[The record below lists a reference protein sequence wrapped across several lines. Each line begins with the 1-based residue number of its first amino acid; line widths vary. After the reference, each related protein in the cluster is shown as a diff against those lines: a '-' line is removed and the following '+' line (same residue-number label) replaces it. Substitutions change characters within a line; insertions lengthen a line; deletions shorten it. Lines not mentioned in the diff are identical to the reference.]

1 MYIFCV
7 SHKHIA
13 IMEVFIMKFYVCKH
27 CGNIITYLNNA
38 GVPVV
43 CCGEK
48 MSELIPG
55 TTDAAVEKHVPA
67 VSIDGNVVTVKVGE
81 VEHPMI
87 DVHYIQWI
95 VLQTN
100 QGNLIKNLQPNQP
113 PVATFVLADGEQAI
127 AAYEY
132 CNLHGLWKKDI

>member
-1 MYIFCV
+1 
-7 SHKHIA
+7 
-13 IMEVFIMKFYVCKH
+13 MKFYVCKH

-38 GVPVV
+38 GVPVT

-67 VSIDGNVVTVKVGE
+67 VSVDGNVVTVKVGE
-81 VEHPMI
+81 VEHPML

-95 VLQTN
+95 VLETN
-100 QGNLIKNLQPNQP
+100 QGNLIKNLVPGQAPE
-113 PVATFVLADGEQAI
+113 ATFVLADGEQAI

-132 CNLHGLWKKDI
+132 CNLHGLWKADI

>member
-1 MYIFCV
+1 MFCV
-7 SHKHIA
+7 LHKHIA
-13 IMEVFIMKFYVCKH
+13 KMEVFIMKFYVCKH

-67 VSIDGNVVTVKVGE
+67 VSVDGNVVTVKVGE
-81 VEHPMI
+81 VEHPMV

>member
-1 MYIFCV
+1 
-7 SHKHIA
+7 
-13 IMEVFIMKFYVCKH
+13 MKFYVCKH

-67 VSIDGNVVTVKVGE
+67 VSVDGNVVTVKVGE
-81 VEHPMI
+81 VEHPMV

-95 VLQTN
+95 VLETN

-132 CNLHGLWKKDI
+132 CNLHGLWKTEL

>member
-1 MYIFCV
+1 
-7 SHKHIA
+7 
-13 IMEVFIMKFYVCKH
+13 MKFYVCKH

-38 GVPVV
+38 GVPVS

-67 VSIDGNVVTVKVGE
+67 VSVDGNVVTVKVGE
-81 VEHPMI
+81 VEHPMV

-95 VLQTN
+95 VLETN

-113 PVATFVLADGEQAI
+113 PVATFVLADDEQAI

-132 CNLHGLWKKDI
+132 CNLHGLWRKDI

>member
-1 MYIFCV
+1 
-7 SHKHIA
+7 
-13 IMEVFIMKFYVCKH
+13 MKFYVCKH

-67 VSIDGNVVTVKVGE
+67 VSVDGNVVTVKVGE
-81 VEHPMI
+81 VEHPMV

-95 VLQTN
+95 VLETN

-113 PVATFVLADGEQAI
+113 PVATFVLADDEQAI

-132 CNLHGLWKKDI
+132 CNLHGLWRKDI

>member
-1 MYIFCV
+1 
-7 SHKHIA
+7 
-13 IMEVFIMKFYVCKH
+13 MKFYVCKH

-48 MSELIPG
+48 MSELVPG

-67 VSIDGNVVTVKVGE
+67 VSVDGNVVTVKVGE
-81 VEHPMI
+81 VEHPMV

-113 PVATFVLADGEQAI
+113 PVATFVLADGERAI

>member
-1 MYIFCV
+1 
-7 SHKHIA
+7 
-13 IMEVFIMKFYVCKH
+13 MKFYVCKH

-67 VSIDGNVVTVKVGE
+67 VSVDGNVVTVKVGA
-81 VEHPMI
+81 VEHPML

-95 VLQTN
+95 VLETN
-100 QGNLIKNLQPNQP
+100 QGNYIKNLVPGQAPQ
-113 PVATFVLADGEQAI
+113 ATFVLADGEQAV

-132 CNLHGLWKKDI
+132 CNLHGLWKADV

>member
-1 MYIFCV
+1 
-7 SHKHIA
+7 
-13 IMEVFIMKFYVCKH
+13 MKFYVCKH

-55 TTDAAVEKHVPA
+55 TTDAAVEKHVPV
-67 VSIDGNVVTVKVGE
+67 VSVDGNVVTVKVGA
-81 VEHPMI
+81 VEHPML

-95 VLQTN
+95 VLETN
-100 QGNLIKNLQPNQP
+100 QGNYIKNLVPGQAPQ
-113 PVATFVLADGEQAI
+113 ASFILADGEQAV

-132 CNLHGLWKKDI
+132 CNLHGLWKGTL

>member
-1 MYIFCV
+1 
-7 SHKHIA
+7 
-13 IMEVFIMKFYVCKH
+13 MKFYVCKH
-27 CGNIITYLNNA
+27 CGNIVTYLNNA
-38 GVPVV
+38 GVPVS

-67 VSIDGNVVTVKVGE
+67 VTVDGIVVTVRVGE
-81 VEHPMI
+81 VTHPML

-95 VLQTN
+95 VLETTH
-100 QGNLIKNLQPNQP
+100 GSIIKYLEPNQEP
-113 PVATFVLADGEQAI
+113 QATFVLADGEKAVS
-127 AAYEY
+127 AYEY